1 MIRGFIADS
10 SDVKPIIFIVLM
22 ITLVLKLIV
31 VYMLDF
37 GGKKYKNNSL
47 LVSAKE
53 SFVDL
58 IATLVVLVVCLML
71 LFEDNVYLF
80 RYADVFGSVMI
91 SGIMFYTAF
100 NIVRVNI
107 NYLLGTNEENVDIRI
122 KINNIIVD
130 NKIIKD
136 SSFKLIKIGDYYA
149 LYLTLELDDSIT
161 LRKIML
167 LENLLK
173 KKIKN
178 SIREIKYIQIEIKE
192 FKELKNYEK

>member
-22 ITLVLKLIV
+22 IMLVLKLIV

-47 LVSAKE
+47 LVSVKE

-100 NIVRVNI
+100 NIVIVNI

-149 LYLTLELDDSIT
+149 LYL
-161 LRKIML
+161 L
-167 LENLLK
+167 L
-173 KKIKN
+173 
-178 SIREIKYIQIEIKE
+178 S
-192 FKELKNYEK
+192 